1 MVAERTRDYELVM
14 VFSPAATE
22 EEVAATMER
31 VSNLITE
38 RSGSVSDRE
47 DWGVRRLAYPI
58 EHFREGNYVL
68 TRFAL
73 NAKDVL
79 ELDNTLKAS
88 ENVLRHL
95 VAKVDKKPEDM
106 RPEGTKPEDT
116 KPEDAKPE
124 GTKPEGTKPEDAKP
138 EDEKPEDEKPE
149 DTKPEDAKPED
160 EKPEDAKPEDEK
172 PEDAKP
178 EEEA

>member
-14 VFSPAATE
+14 VFSPEATE

-95 VAKVDKKPEDM
+95 VAKVDKKAEVKKPEDM
-106 RPEGTKPEDT
+106 RPEGT
-116 KPEDAKPE
+116 
-124 GTKPEGTKPEDAKP
+124 
-138 EDEKPEDEKPE
+138 KPEDEKPE
-149 DTKPEDAKPED
+149 DTKPEDKKPEVEKPEDTKPED
-160 EKPEDAKPEDEK
+160 EKPEDTKAE
-172 PEDAKP
+172 
-178 EEEA
+178 